1 MNNLNAK
8 EEIIV
13 FTINLIKKYQG
24 NLEKV
29 TIREIASLGNWS
41 VGLIN
46 YHFKNKENLIK
57 ICVNKIIEGVV
68 FNYCP
73 NMSNEDNKTAIE
85 NATFRLKKAGKEI
98 FEFFFKNKEIV
109 KVSILGDYNEYRDS
123 TNSFFSVC
131 GFSNIISKGINDKNK
146 KDLIAFI
153 FGSLIQTAF
162 LKSYENN
169 KFLDFDFGKKEE
181 RNRYID
187 QIVDI
192 LME

>member
-1 MNNLNAK
+1 MF
-8 EEIIV
+8 

-68 FNYCP
+68 FNYSP
-73 NMSNEDNKTAIE
+73 DMSNDDNKTAIE
-85 NATFRLKKAGKEI
+85 NATFQLKKAGKEI
-98 FEFFFKNKEIV
+98 FEFFFKNKKIV

-131 GFSNIISKGINDKNK
+131 GFS
-146 KDLIAFI
+146 
-153 FGSLIQTAF
+153 QT
-162 LKSYENN
+162 
-169 KFLDFDFGKKEE
+169 
-181 RNRYID
+181 
-187 QIVDI
+187 
-192 LME
+192 